1 MNSLVFNGLFYGAF
15 ISLLCYE
22 FGLILRKKF
31 KLAILNPLL
40 IAVCCVIAVNS
51 LLKVEYAVYE
61 NSAKYISYFLTPST
75 VCLAVPLYRQ
85 TELLKKHWKGILT
98 GIISGIIAGGLGT
111 LALAVIFNLNHS
123 QYVTMLP
130 KSVTTAIGIGISQE
144 LGGIA
149 AITTALIVITGI
161 VGNIIGEFVFKVFK
175 INNPVAKGIALGNSA
190 HAIGTAKAIE
200 LGEVEGAMSGLAIAV
215 AGLFTVI
222 FAPLFAR
229 LF

>member
-1 MNSLVFNGLFYGAF
+1 MNSLIFEGIFYGAF
-15 ISLLCYE
+15 ISFLCYE
-22 FGLILRKKF
+22 FGLLLRRKF

-40 IAVCCVIAVNS
+40 IAVCCVIAVNGI
-51 LLKVEYAVYE
+51 LKIEYTAYE
-61 NSAKYISYFLTPST
+61 SSAKYISYFLTPAT
-75 VCLAVPLYRQ
+75 VCLAVPLYKQ
-85 TELLKKHWKGILT
+85 MELLKKNWMGIIV

-111 LALAVIFNLNHS
+111 LALAFVFNLNHS

-161 VGNIIGEFVFKVFK
+161 VGNIIGEFVFKLFK
-175 INNPVAKGIALGNSA
+175 INNPIAKGIALGNSA

-200 LGEVEGAMSGLAIAV
+200 IGEVEGAMSGLAIAV

-222 FAPLFAR
+222 FASIFANI
-229 LF
+229 F